1 MNSDR
6 NRKNLS
12 LLKNYKVD
20 CDESFWKRIKEA
32 LRGTAA
38 DPQFKFTH
46 SPVMQI
52 LMPSPLEENTKQMHE
67 RAKSIVDLI
76 KTPPQSIIEFGGA
89 YGNLCCEYLNLEPNT
104 EYSIV
109 EFEEML
115 KFTKVF
121 LEKNDKKVD
130 LYNHNET
137 DRVSKKHDLFL
148 SWHAVSEMPVEYQE
162 KIFEEFLPQ
171 CKYAI
176 IGDMVEQIPVYREVL
191 TEYYGNCQVLGRL
204 PHHHPG
210 QIMLFAERR

>member
-104 EYSIV
+104 E
-109 EFEEML
+109 
-115 KFTKVF
+115 
-121 LEKNDKKVD
+121 
-130 LYNHNET
+130 
-137 DRVSKKHDLFL
+137 
-148 SWHAVSEMPVEYQE
+148 
-162 KIFEEFLPQ
+162 
-171 CKYAI
+171 C
-176 IGDMVEQIPVYREVL
+176 
-191 TEYYGNCQVLGRL
+191 
-204 PHHHPG
+204 
-210 QIMLFAERR
+210 